1 MSEEND
7 LAARVGYL
15 ESQNKISRTLLKK
28 EKKDRDWLVI
38 AVSLL
43 ALVAITNKIE
53 INLGWLKVSGAES
66 EEISKSLESIQ
77 VIGALLFGAGGV
89 FLANKNN
96 DED

>member
-7 LAARVGYL
+7 LAARVEYL
-15 ESQNKISRTLLKK
+15 EAQNKISRTLLKK
-28 EKKDRDWLVI
+28 EKKDRDWIVI
-38 AVSLL
+38 AVAIL

-89 FLANKNN
+89 FLANKNH